1 MFGPVAAA
9 GTHNALTVGEPR
21 SRWIWG
27 ATMTGSGT
35 TEAVNGELPHSTPS
49 IPAHHL
55 WLTDGVYSTFYFT
68 PGATDSVLLAGPSV
82 GRTFDPQSDL
92 G

>member
-1 MFGPVAAA
+1 MDLGRHDDREWDHR
-9 GTHNALTVGEPR
+9 GR
-21 SRWIWG
+21 
-27 ATMTGSGT
+27 
-35 TEAVNGELPHSTPS
+35 NGELPRSTPS